1 MDKKSLKIMLKL
13 MQGMQELQRQI
24 VVSKDDARGDDVE
37 VVRFMSDLPKLVELS
52 PDTAPIDFG
61 VGVTCLHLHMS
72 DLSSTSEMWW
82 DLTLSTAR
90 AWYDSHMKLSPIQEV
105 DKCSAAHTRASA
117 EEVVQIGEKS
127 L

>member
-61 VGVTCLHLHMS
+61 DWVTCLHLHVRF
-72 DLSSTSEMWW
+72 EF
-82 DLTLSTAR
+82 
-90 AWYDSHMKLSPIQEV
+90 YK
-105 DKCSAAHTRASA
+105 
-117 EEVVQIGEKS
+117 
-127 L
+127 